1 MRVLCAGHALKAKA
15 QIASAAAPQHQD
27 GGSAHDKDEINR
39 KSLGER
45 MRKEVVLLILSE
57 RAAQGQQR
65 DAANA
70 AEHWEDAA
78 RRPSFSAG

>member
-65 DAANA
+65 DAVNA
-70 AEHWEDAA
+70 AEYWEDAA